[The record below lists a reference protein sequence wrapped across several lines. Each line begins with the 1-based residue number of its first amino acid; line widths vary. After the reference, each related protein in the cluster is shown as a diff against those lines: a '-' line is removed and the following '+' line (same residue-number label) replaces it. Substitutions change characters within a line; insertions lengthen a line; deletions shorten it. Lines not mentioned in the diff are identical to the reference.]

1 MFTGIIEC
9 TTQVHGLDYLN
20 KNLCITFK
28 NPFSDRI
35 KINQSISHNGVC
47 FTIID
52 VQEKT
57 YSVISSEETLRCT
70 NLNVL
75 KMKDEVNLERSMK
88 FNERFNGH
96 IVQGHV
102 DTTAEV
108 LDIEKKNGSWL
119 FSFKSKKNLSEL
131 AVEKGSIAVNGISLT
146 IIKCTQDI
154 FNVSIIPY
162 THEKTNLKFIKIGDV
177 VNIEYDI
184 LGKYVRGYMN
194 SNSKLYN

>member
-9 TTQVHGLDYLN
+9 TTHVHGLDHQKN
-20 KNLCITFK
+20 NLCITFK

-47 FTIID
+47 FTITD
-52 VQEKT
+52 VQKKN
-57 YSVISSEETLRCT
+57 YSVIASEETLRCT
-70 NLNVL
+70 NLNIL
-75 KMKDEVNLERSMK
+75 KIKDEVNLERSMK
-88 FNERFNGH
+88 INERFDGH

-102 DTTAEV
+102 DTTGEV
-108 LDIEKKNGSWL
+108 LDIENKNGSWL
-119 FSFKSKKNLSEL
+119 FSFKSKKDLAGL

-146 IIKCTQDI
+146 IIKCTRYI

-162 THEKTNLKFIKIGDV
+162 TYETTNLQFLKIGDI

-184 LGKYVRGYMN
+184 LGKYVREYMK
-194 SNSKLYN
+194 SNSKL

>member
-9 TTQVHGLDYLN
+9 TTQVHGLDYQK
-20 KNLCITFK
+20 KNLCIFFK

-35 KINQSISHNGVC
+35 KINQSISHNGIC

-52 VQEKT
+52 VKQKT
-57 YSVISSEETLRCT
+57 YSVIASEETLRCT

-88 FNERFNGH
+88 INERFNGH

-102 DTTAEV
+102 DTIAEV
-108 LDIEKKNGSWL
+108 LDIENKNGSWL
-119 FSFKSKKNLSEL
+119 FSFKSKKNLSGL

-146 IIKCTQDI
+146 IIRCTKHI

-162 THEKTNLKFIKIGDV
+162 TYEKTNLQFIKIGDF

-184 LGKYVRGYMN
+184 FGKYVREYIN
-194 SNSKLYN
+194 SNNKL

>member
-9 TTQVHGLDYLN
+9 TAQVHGLDYQK

-28 NPFSDRI
+28 NPFLDGI

-52 VQEKT
+52 VQKIT
-57 YSVISSEETLRCT
+57 YSVIASEETLRCT

-88 FNERFNGH
+88 INERFNGH

-119 FSFKSKKNLSEL
+119 FSFKSKKNLSGL

-146 IIKCTQDI
+146 IIKCTQYI

-162 THEKTNLKFIKIGDV
+162 TYEKTNLQFIKIGDF

-184 LGKYVRGYMN
+184 LGKYVREYMN
-194 SNSKLYN
+194 LNRKLYN